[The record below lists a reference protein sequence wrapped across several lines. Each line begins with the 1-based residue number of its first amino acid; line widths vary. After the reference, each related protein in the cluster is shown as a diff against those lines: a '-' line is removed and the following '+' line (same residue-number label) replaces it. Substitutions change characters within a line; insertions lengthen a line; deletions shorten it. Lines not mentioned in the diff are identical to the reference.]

1 MAYGSSFL
9 QGTKGGTQAAGWRI
23 DTSGVV
29 DNGTIF
35 NAGNIAADGPVTN
48 AVTLRDAAKQT
59 DADISAVGSKVV
71 ANDGTGAATTDR
83 AGVKVG
89 AAAGTLAYNAG
100 ATEWIVRGGN
110 VATTIGGVANTV
122 LVSAGSDVA
131 GAFTATRD
139 GINQINSTRRLGT
152 GSTFDMFA
160 VPSGHINAGFQVGSN
175 AGDAQNFV
183 QADDGST
190 ASADNAAAPTRGVP
204 GELTY
209 RFGAPNPT
217 QDEYKAKDVRE
228 S

>member
-1 MAYGSSFL
+1 
-9 QGTKGGTQAAGWRI
+9 
-23 DTSGVV
+23 
-29 DNGTIF
+29 
-35 NAGNIAADGPVTN
+35 
-48 AVTLRDAAKQT
+48 
-59 DADISAVGSKVV
+59 
-71 ANDGTGAATTDR
+71 
-83 AGVKVG
+83 
-89 AAAGTLAYNAG
+89 
-100 ATEWIVRGGN
+100 
-110 VATTIGGVANTV
+110 

-183 QADDGST
+183 DPAAGDGTS
-190 ASADNAAAPTRGVP
+190 ASADGAAAPTRGVP

-217 QDEYKAKDVRE
+217 QDDYKAKNVFE
-228 S
+228 A

>member
-1 MAYGSSFL
+1 MATVAPSGNGSH
-9 QGTKGGTQAAGWRI
+9 AAVEVR
-23 DTSGVV
+23 

-59 DADISAVGSKVV
+59 FEDISAVGSKVV
-71 ANDGTGAATTDR
+71 EKAGNGAATTDR
-83 AGVKVG
+83 AGVAKGVSG
-89 AAAGTLAYNAG
+89 GTLAYNAG
-100 ATEWIVRGGN
+100 PTEWIMRGGN
-110 VATTIGGVANTV
+110 VAATIGGVANTI

-139 GINQINSTRRLGT
+139 SINQINSTRTLGSGVT
-152 GSTFDMFA
+152 TEFDMFA
-160 VPSGHINAGFQVGSN
+160 VPSTQITPGFTKGGGAGN
-175 AGDAQNFV
+175 AQNFV

-217 QDEYKAKDVRE
+217 QDEYKAKNVFE
-228 S
+228 A

>member
-59 DADISAVGSKVV
+59 DAEISAVGSKVV

-83 AGVKVG
+83 AGVTNPVS
-89 AAAGTLAYNAG
+89 AGTIAYNAG
-100 ATEWIVRGGN
+100 PTEWIMRGGN
-110 VATTIGGVANTV
+110 VAATIGGVANTV
-122 LVSAGSDVA
+122 LVSAGSDIA

-160 VPSGHINAGFQVGSN
+160 VPSGHMNAGFQVG
-175 AGDAQNFV
+175 AGAGNTQNFV

-209 RFGAPNPT
+209 RFGGPNPSGA
-217 QDEYKAKDVRE
+217 DYKAKDVFE
-228 S
+228 A

>member
-1 MAYGSSFL
+1 MA
-9 QGTKGGTQAAGWRI
+9 TVAP
-23 DTSGVV
+23 SGDGNAPAVEV
-29 DNGTIF
+29 RDNGTIF
-35 NAGNIAADGPVTN
+35 NAGNVVSTGPITN
-48 AVTLRDAAKQT
+48 AVTLRDAADDFGEST
-59 DADISAVGSKVV
+59 GSKVV

-83 AGVKVG
+83 AGVAKGVSG
-89 AAAGTLAYNAG
+89 GTLAYNAG
-100 ATEWIVRGGN
+100 ATEWIMRGGN

-139 GINQINSTRRLGT
+139 NVNEINSTRRLGT
-152 GSTFDMFA
+152 GATFDLLA
-160 VPSGHINAGFQVGSN
+160 VPSTQITPGFTKGAG
-175 AGDAQNFV
+175 AGNAQNFV

-217 QDEYKAKDVRE
+217 TDEYKSKNAFE
-228 S
+228 A

>member
-1 MAYGSSFL
+1 MATVAPSGNGSH
-9 QGTKGGTQAAGWRI
+9 AAVEVR
-23 DTSGVV
+23 

-35 NAGNIAADGPVTN
+35 NAGNVATGGPVTSV
-48 AVTLRDAAKQT
+48 VTLRDAAKQT
-59 DADISAVGSKVV
+59 FEDISAVGSKVV

-83 AGVKVG
+83 AGVTNPVSAG
-89 AAAGTLAYNAG
+89 AIAYNAG

-122 LVSAGSDVA
+122 LVSAGSDIA

-139 GINQINSTRRLGT
+139 GINQINSTQTLGSGVT
-152 GSTFDMFA
+152 TEFDMFA
-160 VPSGHINAGFQVGSN
+160 VPSTQITPGFTKGGGAGN
-175 AGDAQNFV
+175 AQNFV

>member
-1 MAYGSSFL
+1 MA
-9 QGTKGGTQAAGWRI
+9 TVAP
-23 DTSGVV
+23 SGDGNAPAVEV
-29 DNGTIF
+29 RDNGTIF
-35 NAGNIAADGPVTN
+35 NAGNVVSTGPITN
-48 AVTLRDAAKQT
+48 AVTLRDAADDFGEST
-59 DADISAVGSKVV
+59 GSKVV

-83 AGVKVG
+83 AGVAKGVSG
-89 AAAGTLAYNAG
+89 GTLAYNAG
-100 ATEWIVRGGN
+100 ATEWIMRGGN

-139 GINQINSTRRLGT
+139 NVNEINSTRRLGT
-152 GSTFDMFA
+152 GATFDLLA
-160 VPSGHINAGFQVGSN
+160 VPSTQITPGFTKGAG
-175 AGDAQNFV
+175 AGNAQNFV

-217 QDEYKAKDVRE
+217 TDEYKAKNAFE
-228 S
+228 A

>member
-1 MAYGSSFL
+1 MA
-9 QGTKGGTQAAGWRI
+9 TVAP
-23 DTSGVV
+23 SGDGNAPAVEV
-29 DNGTIF
+29 RDNGTIF
-35 NAGNIAADGPVTN
+35 NAGNVVATGPITS

-71 ANDGTGAATTDR
+71 ANDGTGDATTDR
-83 AGVKVG
+83 AGVTNPVSAG
-89 AAAGTLAYNAG
+89 AIAYNAG

-183 QADDGST
+183 APSGT
-190 ASADNAAAPTRGVP
+190 GGHASVDNAAAPTRGVP

-217 QDEYKAKDVRE
+217 TDEYKAKNAFE
-228 S
+228 A

>member
-1 MAYGSSFL
+1 MA
-9 QGTKGGTQAAGWRI
+9 TVAP
-23 DTSGVV
+23 SGDGNAPAVEV
-29 DNGTIF
+29 RDNGTIF
-35 NAGNIAADGPVTN
+35 NAGNVVSTGPITN
-48 AVTLRDAAKQT
+48 AVTLRDAADDFGEST
-59 DADISAVGSKVV
+59 GSKVV

-83 AGVKVG
+83 AGVENPVSAG
-89 AAAGTLAYNAG
+89 ALAYNAG
-100 ATEWIVRGGN
+100 ATEWIMRGGN

-139 GINQINSTRRLGT
+139 NVNEINSTRRLGT
-152 GSTFDMFA
+152 GATFDLLA
-160 VPSGHINAGFQVGSN
+160 VPSTQITPGFTKGTGAGN
-175 AGDAQNFV
+175 AQNFV

-217 QDEYKAKDVRE
+217 TDEYKAKNAFE
-228 S
+228 A

>member
-1 MAYGSSFL
+1 MATVAPSGNGSH
-9 QGTKGGTQAAGWRI
+9 AAVEVR
-23 DTSGVV
+23 

-35 NAGNIAADGPVTN
+35 NAGNVATGGPVTSV
-48 AVTLRDAAKQT
+48 VTLRDAAKQT
-59 DADISAVGSKVV
+59 FEDISAVGSKVV

>member
-83 AGVKVG
+83 AGVAKGVSG
-89 AAAGTLAYNAG
+89 GTLAYNAG
-100 ATEWIVRGGN
+100 PTEWIMRGGN
-110 VATTIGGVANTV
+110 VAATIGGVANTI

-139 GINQINSTRRLGT
+139 NVNEINSTRRLGT

-160 VPSGHINAGFQVGSN
+160 VPSGHINAGFQVG
-175 AGDAQNFV
+175 AGAGNAQNFV

-209 RFGAPNPT
+209 RFGGPNPSGA
-217 QDEYKAKDVRE
+217 DYKAKDVFE
-228 S
+228 A

>member
-1 MAYGSSFL
+1 MATVAPSGNGSH
-9 QGTKGGTQAAGWRI
+9 AAVEVR
-23 DTSGVV
+23 

-35 NAGNIAADGPVTN
+35 NAGNVATGGPVTSV
-48 AVTLRDAAKQT
+48 VTLRDAAKQT
-59 DADISAVGSKVV
+59 FEDISAVGSKVV

-217 QDEYKAKDVRE
+217 TDEYKAKNAFE
-228 S
+228 A

>member
-1 MAYGSSFL
+1 MATVAPSGD
-9 QGTKGGTQAAGWRI
+9 GTH
-23 DTSGVV
+23 TSVEV
-29 DNGTIF
+29 RDNGTIF
-35 NAGNIAADGPVTN
+35 NAGNVAAGGPITSV
-48 AVTLRDAAKQT
+48 VTLRDAAKQT

-100 ATEWIVRGGN
+100 PTEWIMRGGN

-122 LVSAGSDVA
+122 LVSAGSDIA

-160 VPSGHINAGFQVGSN
+160 VPSTQITPGFTKGGGAGN
-175 AGDAQNFV
+175 AQNFV
-183 QADDGST
+183 APSGAGDV
-190 ASADNAAAPTRGVP
+190 ASVDNAAAPTRTVP

-217 QDEYKAKDVRE
+217 TDEYKAKNAFE
-228 S
+228 A

>member
-1 MAYGSSFL
+1 MA
-9 QGTKGGTQAAGWRI
+9 TVAP
-23 DTSGVV
+23 SGDGNAPAVEV
-29 DNGTIF
+29 RDNGTIF
-35 NAGNIAADGPVTN
+35 NAGNVVSTGPITSVI
-48 AVTLRDAAKQT
+48 TLKDAAKQGFE
-59 DADISAVGSKVV
+59 DISAVGSKVV
-71 ANDGTGAATTDR
+71 ANDGTGASTTDR
-83 AGVKVG
+83 VGVAKGVSG
-89 AAAGTLAYNAG
+89 GTLAYNAG
-100 ATEWIVRGGN
+100 ATEWIMRGGN

-139 GINQINSTRRLGT
+139 NVNQLNSTRRLGT
-152 GSTFDMFA
+152 GGGTFDMFA
-160 VPSGHINAGFQVGSN
+160 VPSTEINPGFSKGAN

-190 ASADNAAAPTRGVP
+190 ASADNAAAPTRTVP

-217 QDEYKAKDVRE
+217 QDNYKAKDVRE

>member
-1 MAYGSSFL
+1 MATVAPS
-9 QGTKGGTQAAGWRI
+9 GTGGHAAVEVR
-23 DTSGVV
+23 

-35 NAGNIAADGPVTN
+35 NAGNVATDGPVTSV
-48 AVTLRDAAKQT
+48 VTLRDAAKQT

-204 GELTY
+204 GELTF
-209 RFGAPNPT
+209 RFGAASASGAV
-217 QDEYKAKDVRE
+217 YKAKDAFE
-228 S
+228 A

>member
-1 MAYGSSFL
+1 MA
-9 QGTKGGTQAAGWRI
+9 TVAP
-23 DTSGVV
+23 SGDGNAPAVEV
-29 DNGTIF
+29 RDNGTIF
-35 NAGNIAADGPVTN
+35 NAGNVVATGPITS

>member
-1 MAYGSSFL
+1 MA
-9 QGTKGGTQAAGWRI
+9 TVAP
-23 DTSGVV
+23 SGDGNAPAVEV
-29 DNGTIF
+29 RDNGTIF

-100 ATEWIVRGGN
+100 ATEWIMRGGN
-110 VATTIGGVANTV
+110 VAATIGGVANTV
-122 LVSAGSDVA
+122 LVSAGSDIA

-139 GINQINSTRRLGT
+139 SINQINSTRRLGT

-160 VPSGHINAGFQVGSN
+160 VPSGHINAGFQVG
-175 AGDAQNFV
+175 AGAGNAQNFV

-190 ASADNAAAPTRGVP
+190 ASADNAAAPTRSVP

-209 RFGAPNPT
+209 RFGGPNPK
-217 QDEYKAKDVRE
+217 QDDYKDKDVFE
-228 S
+228 A

>member
-1 MAYGSSFL
+1 
-9 QGTKGGTQAAGWRI
+9 
-23 DTSGVV
+23 
-29 DNGTIF
+29 
-35 NAGNIAADGPVTN
+35 
-48 AVTLRDAAKQT
+48 
-59 DADISAVGSKVV
+59 
-71 ANDGTGAATTDR
+71 
-83 AGVKVG
+83 
-89 AAAGTLAYNAG
+89 
-100 ATEWIVRGGN
+100 

-122 LVSAGSDVA
+122 LVSAGSDIA

-183 QADDGST
+183 DPAAGDGTS
-190 ASADNAAAPTRGVP
+190 ASADGAAAPTRGVP

-217 QDEYKAKDVRE
+217 QDDYKAKNVFE
-228 S
+228 A